1 MEHVD
6 ILYICFYTKYISGIE
21 HNASIL
27 LYEKA
32 IGDDRGIIIA
42 LKIRSKTLYKTRIN
56 SRGDQHVL
64 PIKIVPYFLEN
75 IMKVLKSRNHS

>member
-1 MEHVD
+1 MLFLEMCALIFYLEHVN

-56 SRGDQHVL
+56 SEGDQHVCL
-64 PIKIVPYFLEN
+64 
-75 IMKVLKSRNHS
+75 

>member
-1 MEHVD
+1 ML
-6 ILYICFYTKYISGIE
+6 LYKYISGIE

-42 LKIRSKTLYKTRIN
+42 LKIRSRPFTKQN
-56 SRGDQHVL
+56 
-64 PIKIVPYFLEN
+64 
-75 IMKVLKSRNHS
+75 